1 MGVLRSIGGVPAQ
14 VAPMTQQTA
23 SHRSA
28 APSSLFC
35 KLRMRLDTLLAERPE
50 LQEGQKTS
58 GHTNDLAMLQ
68 RK

>member
-50 LQEGQKTS
+50 LQEGQKYIRPC
-58 GHTNDLAMLQ
+58 Q
-68 RK
+68 